1 MSTIFVALTY
11 TILADGLWDVMTG
24 LEAVEIALA
33 SHERALGGAK
43 RAPSWANALTSRVAG
58 DTTDI
63 DPATALMKEA
73 VKRETADN
81 VTVVV
86 VILPWN

>member
-1 MSTIFVALTY
+1 
-11 TILADGLWDVMTG
+11 MTG

-33 SHERALGGAK
+33 SHERALGGTK
-43 RAPSWANALTSRVAG
+43 RAPSWANALTSRVTG

-73 VKRETADN
+73 MKRETADN

>member
-1 MSTIFVALTY
+1 
-11 TILADGLWDVMTG
+11 MTG

-33 SHERALGGAK
+33 AHERGSGSAK
-43 RAPSWANALTSRVAG
+43 RPSSWADALTIGVAG
-58 DTTDI
+58 NAAEA
-63 DPATALMKEA
+63 DPANALMKEA

-86 VILPWN
+86 VVLQWN